1 MQTDELILYHAP
13 DRLMKELAPYVL
25 SHRII
30 IKGEYEIDGFKSADL
45 VKKIIDTV
53 YKQ

>member
-1 MQTDELILYHAP
+1 
-13 DRLMKELAPYVL
+13 MKELAPYVL

-45 VKKIIDTV
+45 VKEIIDTV
-53 YKQ
+53 GYYISISNDPSK